1 MVIAISIDSGC
12 APTRDFVAKYKLN
25 LLGMK
30 LIIDEKEYTDSFEF
44 MENEFYNIVENAEE
58 FHTAQPPLGQ
68 VIEYYN
74 SIRDSGYDE
83 LIDIHF
89 SSNMSGLYETSLMAA
104 KMVEGLKIHVFD
116 TRKVSIGSAL
126 ISRRIVKM
134 IMEENRDAKYVEK
147 KLPYILGNSY
157 MQFSVPTLKYLVK
170 NGRVGHAQGIAGTL
184 LNIKPLLSVNEEG
197 LIYPQAKLRGLKKVV
212 ETMADNICTFL
223 EPRRENLTLYAIHG
237 QEEYKDLQDQVLDRT
252 LELIRERLGLT
263 SADFEIING
272 RIWPTVACH
281 SGPAVFGIACYGE
294 GNDD

>member
-1 MVIAISIDSGC
+1 MLAISVDSGC
-12 APTRDFVAKYKLN
+12 APTRDFINKYKIN

-44 MENEFYNIVENAEE
+44 LENGFYNIVETADE

-89 SSNMSGLYETSLMAA
+89 SSNMSGIYETSLMASG
-104 KMVEGLKIHVFD
+104 MVDGLKVHVID
-116 TRKVSIGSAL
+116 TKKVSIGSFLVAN
-126 ISRRIVKM
+126 RIVKM
-134 IMEENRDAKYVEK
+134 VRNEGKDAEYVLK
-147 KLPYILGNSY
+147 KLPAILENSY

-184 LNIKPLLSVNEEG
+184 LNIKPLLSVNTEG
-197 LIYPQAKLRGLKKVV
+197 FIYPQAKLRGVKKVI

-223 EPRRENLTLYAIHG
+223 ENRRSNLTLYGIHG
-237 QEEYKDLQDQVLDRT
+237 MEEYKDLHEQALGRT
-252 LELIRERLGLT
+252 IEMLEEKLGLT
-263 SADFEIING
+263 RDDFEIVEG

-281 SGPAVFGIACYGE
+281 SGPAVFGVACYGE